1 MNKKIL
7 SIILLLLL
15 ATSCTKKSQ
24 KDFTPV
30 IPTVQFTADLQF
42 PVNLEESGI
51 KQLSPAENILAS
63 DSSKHLGQIISK
75 YRWFNFVGLSKTKYE
90 INSIQVSA
98 EILQFASENDSYG
111 YFSSLRSPSV
121 QMNELG
127 GESFTVGNSTYIYI
141 GEYTIVL
148 SVEDETENSFET
160 VNPLGNAIVEKTGL
174 NKKIPSH
181 FLMFPYN
188 YKIPLTTKYYPYSF
202 MNINDFNQIFTTD
215 YVIESDTLTLF
226 YTIDKSGDKY
236 INFKKYANQTGQ
248 VVSNPNGFKYENNFS
263 FAYKDSTRG
272 IIVAGLIN
280 GRLVGVINYRPK
292 NMSKF
297 VPVWVNGLK

>member
-7 SIILLLLL
+7 PIILLLLL
-15 ATSCTKKSQ
+15 TSCAQKTQ

-42 PVNLEESGI
+42 PTNLEESGI

-63 DSSKHLGQIISK
+63 DSNKHLGQIISK
-75 YRWFNFVGLSKTKYE
+75 YRWFNFVGLSKAKYE
-90 INSIQVSA
+90 INLIPVSA

-111 YFSSLRSPSV
+111 FFSSLRSPSV

-141 GEYTIVL
+141 GEYTIIL
-148 SVEDETENSFET
+148 SVETETENSFET
-160 VNPLGNAIVEKTGL
+160 VNLLGNAIVEKTGL
-174 NKKIPSH
+174 NKIIPNH

-188 YKIPLTTKYYPYSF
+188 YKIIPTTKYYPYNF
-202 MNINDFNQIFTTD
+202 MNINGFNQIFTTD

-236 INFKKYANQTGQ
+236 INFKEYASQIGQ
-248 VVSNPNGFKYENNFS
+248 VVSNPNGFKYEDDFS
-263 FAYKDSTRG
+263 FAYEDSTRG

-280 GRLVGVINYRPK
+280 GRLAGIINYRPK
-292 NMSKF
+292 SMGKF
-297 VPVWVNGLK
+297 APLWINGLK